1 MNKVPV
7 LLPAGCSSQEVAE
20 VAEVAGCT
28 GQIQE
33 YKGSADQEE
42 WMEGHKHPNHRLL
55 MEVAVYSMPATRP
68 SAHRM
73 ELIPTEYQRD
83 MLQR

>member
-1 MNKVPV
+1 VDKVPV
-7 LLPAGCSSQEVAE
+7 LPPAGCSSQEVEE
-20 VAEVAGCT
+20 VEEVEGCT
-28 GQIQE
+28 GQTQE
-33 YKGSADQEE
+33 YKGSADREE
-42 WMEGHKHPNHRLL
+42 WMEGHKHPNHTLL
-55 MEVAVYSMPATRP
+55 MEVAVYSVLATRP